1 MKLRKIT
8 AILLSVMISAG
19 SVYAHPGR
27 TDSNGG
33 HHDYKNKSG
42 LGSYHYHCG
51 GYPAHLHPNGVCPY
65 KSSSTSTSSSSS
77 SSSSSYTTTK
87 TTTVAE
93 NPNKNNVYL
102 MHTMPQM
109 TVGESF
115 TASAVSNNSSASL
128 SWSSSNPSVASVDS
142 YTGTVTAKSV
152 GTAVI
157 TVTNGHKSASYTVTC
172 KGYIAY
178 TNTECLIDGK
188 AIQLYTYGVEYYVN
202 CNSLNSYGF
211 DVTFTKG
218 SESSIVKIIRNGD
231 KMLSP
236 IDVVSYPEG
245 KVAYEAQATS
255 INVICENNT
264 AYSKSVNGE
273 GRMFV
278 AFDSLATFGSITK
291 GNGKIQLN
299 TY

>member
-8 AILLSVMISAG
+8 AILLSVMLSAG
-19 SVYAHPGR
+19 SVYAHPGK
-27 TDSNGG
+27 TDANGG

-42 LGSYHYHCG
+42 LGSYRYHCG

-65 KSSSTSTSSSSS
+65 KSSSSSN
-77 SSSSSYTTTK
+77 SYTT

-142 YTGTVTAKSV
+142 YTGTVTANAV

-157 TVTNGHKSASYTVTC
+157 TVTNGYKSASYTVTC

-178 TNTECLIDGK
+178 TNTECLIDGN
-188 AIQLYTYGVEYYVN
+188 AIQLYTYGGEYYVN
-202 CNSLNSYGF
+202 CNSLNNYGF
-211 DVTFTKG
+211 DVSFTKDNEN
-218 SESSIVKIIRNGD
+218 SLVTIIRNGD

-236 IDVVSYPEG
+236 IDVVAYPEG

-255 INVICENNT
+255 INVICENT
-264 AYSKSVNGE
+264 SEYSKSVNGE

-278 AFDSLATFGSITK
+278 AFDSLAAFGFVTK
-291 GNGKIQLN
+291 DSKKIQLN

>member
-8 AILLSVMISAG
+8 AILLSVMLSAG
-19 SVYAHPGR
+19 SIYAHPGR
-27 TDSNGG
+27 TDANGG

-42 LGSYHYHCG
+42 LGPYHYHCG

-65 KSSSTSTSSSSS
+65 KSSSSS
-77 SSSSSYTTTK
+77 SSSSSYTSSK

-93 NPNKNNVYL
+93 NPNRNNIYL

-115 TASAVSNNSSASL
+115 TAEAVSNNSSASL

-157 TVTNGHKSASYTVTC
+157 TVTNGYKSASYTVTC
-172 KGYIAY
+172 KGYISY
-178 TNTECLIDGK
+178 TNTQCLIDGK
-188 AIQLYTYGVEYYVN
+188 AIQLYTYGGEYYVN
-202 CNSLNSYGF
+202 CNSLNNYGF
-211 DVTFTKG
+211 DVTFTKNNEN
-218 SESSIVKIIRNGD
+218 SLVEIIRNGD
-231 KMLSP
+231 KIVTP
-236 IDVVSYPEG
+236 DDVVAYPEG

-278 AFDSLATFGSITK
+278 NFDSLSAFGFITK
-291 GNGKIQLN
+291 DNGKIQLN

>member
-8 AILLSVMISAG
+8 AILLSVMLSAG
-19 SVYAHPGR
+19 SIYAHPGR
-27 TDSNGG
+27 TDANGG

-42 LGSYHYHCG
+42 LGPYHYHCG

-65 KSSSTSTSSSSS
+65 KSSSSS
-77 SSSSSYTTTK
+77 SSSSSYTASK

-93 NPNKNNVYL
+93 NPNRNNIYL

-115 TASAVSNNSSASL
+115 TAEAVSNNSSASL

-157 TVTNGHKSASYTVTC
+157 TVTNGYKSASYTVTC

-178 TNTECLIDGK
+178 TNTQCLIDGK
-188 AIQLYTYGVEYYVN
+188 AIQLYTYGGEYYVN
-202 CNSLNSYGF
+202 CNSLNNYGF
-211 DVTFTKG
+211 DVTFTKNNEN
-218 SESSIVKIIRNGD
+218 SLVEIIRNGD
-231 KMLSP
+231 KIVSP
-236 IDVVSYPEG
+236 EEVVAYPEG

-278 AFDSLATFGSITK
+278 NFDSLSAFGFVTK
-291 GNGKIQLN
+291 DNGKIQLN

>member
-8 AILLSVMISAG
+8 AILLSVMLSAG
-19 SVYAHPGR
+19 SIYAHPGR
-27 TDSNGG
+27 TDANGG

-42 LGSYHYHCG
+42 LGPYHYHCG

-65 KSSSTSTSSSSS
+65 KSSSSS
-77 SSSSSYTTTK
+77 SSSSSYTSSK

-93 NPNKNNVYL
+93 NPNRNNIYL

-115 TASAVSNNSSASL
+115 TAAAVSNNSSASL

-157 TVTNGHKSASYTVTC
+157 TVTNGYKSASYTVTC

-178 TNTECLIDGK
+178 TNTQCLIDGK
-188 AIQLYTYGVEYYVN
+188 AIQLYTYGGEYYVN
-202 CNSLNSYGF
+202 CNSLNNYGF
-211 DVTFTKG
+211 DVTFTKN
-218 SESSIVKIIRNGD
+218 SENSLVEITRNGD
-231 KMLSP
+231 KIVSP
-236 IDVVSYPEG
+236 EDVVAYPEG

-278 AFDSLATFGSITK
+278 NFDSLSAFGFVTK
-291 GNGKIQLN
+291 DNGKIQLN